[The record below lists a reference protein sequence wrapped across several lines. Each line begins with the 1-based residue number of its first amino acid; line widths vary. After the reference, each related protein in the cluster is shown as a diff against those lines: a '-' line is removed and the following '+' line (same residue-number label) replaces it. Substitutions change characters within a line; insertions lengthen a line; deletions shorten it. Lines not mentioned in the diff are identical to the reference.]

1 MAITNG
7 YVTLSDLKAWLGIS
21 GSTDDTRLESAIEAA
36 SRAIDAECSRRFYST
51 SATRYF
57 ETDDPLRCDVDD
69 DLLSVTSIAYDRTG
83 LRDYQALAVTDYELD
98 PTDAPYRIIHIA
110 PGAAVSFPAGLRR
123 GVRVEGSWGYNAT
136 GSAPQA
142 IARACLILATRY
154 FKRKDAPFGIVGT
167 PELGFLRVTARDP
180 EVRALLNPYRRY
192 EMGAV

>member
-21 GSTDDTRLESAIEAA
+21 GSTDDTRLELAIEGA
-36 SRAIDAECSRRFYST
+36 SRAIDAECSRQFYAT

-57 ETDDPLRCDVDD
+57 ETDDPLRCDLDD
-69 DLLSVTSIAYDRTG
+69 DLLSVISIAYDSTG
-83 LRDYQALAVTDYELD
+83 RRDYITLTVSDYELD
-98 PTDAPYRIIHIA
+98 PEVAPYRTIFIA
-110 PGAAVSFPAGLRR
+110 PASSYFFPIDQRR

-136 GSAPQA
+136 GNAPQA

-154 FKRKDAPFGIVGT
+154 FKRKDAPFGVIGT
-167 PELGFLRVTARDP
+167 PELGFMRVTARDP